1 VCKEPCG
8 NRLIYNRKRR
18 NSVKKADKEQLVA
31 GLTTQVK
38 ECDALFLAHYKG
50 LTFPQLT
57 EIRTVVKSQGSDFKV
72 VKNTLL
78 KIALNNNG
86 IDSMDSYLVEPT
98 SCAIVKGDVAAVAK
112 IMKKYTKSLDKFEIK
127 AGLLDGNVL
136 TASDVNVLAE
146 LPSREV
152 LLGKM
157 LGSMNAPVANF
168 VSLLA
173 NIPRS
178 LLYALNAVKDK
189 KDN

>member
-1 VCKEPCG
+1 
-8 NRLIYNRKRR
+8 
-18 NSVKKADKEQLVA
+18 VKKADKEQLVA
-31 GLTTQVK
+31 ELTAQVK
-38 ECDALFLAHYKG
+38 ECDALFLTNYKG

-57 EIRTVVKSQGSDFKV
+57 EVRKVVKSQGSDFKV

-112 IMKKYTKSLDKFEIK
+112 SMKKYAKQFDKFEIK
-127 AGLLDGNVL
+127 AGYLEGNVL
-136 TASDVNVLAE
+136 TANDVNILAD
-146 LPSREV
+146 LPSRDELLAK
-152 LLGKM
+152 LLG
-157 LGSMNAPVANF
+157 SINAPVVNF

-178 LLYALNAVKDK
+178 LLNVLNAVKDK
-189 KDN
+189 KEN

>member
-1 VCKEPCG
+1 M
-8 NRLIYNRKRR
+8 
-18 NSVKKADKEQLVA
+18 KKADKEQLVA
-31 GLTTQVK
+31 ELTAQVK
-38 ECDALFLAHYKG
+38 ECDALFLTNYKG

-57 EIRTVVKSQGSDFKV
+57 EVRKVVKSQGSDFKV

-112 IMKKYTKSLDKFEIK
+112 SMKKYAKQFDKFEIK
-127 AGLLDGNVL
+127 AGYLEGNVL
-136 TASDVNVLAE
+136 TANDVNILAD
-146 LPSREV
+146 LPSRDELLAK
-152 LLGKM
+152 LLG
-157 LGSMNAPVANF
+157 SINAPVVNF

-178 LLYALNAVKDK
+178 LLNVLNAVKDK
-189 KDN
+189 KEN